1 MNNHLKEIKG
11 FPFYLMDIS
20 DGNVYSFRN
29 GEKMLKG
36 HVRADGRKDF
46 SLMDTEGKKRTI
58 MQNRLWYACMHNIE
72 IDHIPDSLNVVNVN
86 GKLELIDKQSLWN
99 IMHKKKSEQSRNIR
113 LEMLDRKE
121 HEINLVRECYLSG
134 DHTEVLRYCESLREE
149 HCVWFSKKYR
159 VIRETA
165 EEIFGCALEHMIT
178 LIDSPS
184 SMICELTYGMK
195 GLMRKEYDKRKK
207 TKALSIERYFDLI
220 KRS

>member
-11 FPFYLMDIS
+11 FPFYLMDVS

-159 VIRETA
+159 VIRD
-165 EEIFGCALEHMIT
+165 LEHMIT